1 MEPYFDLGI
10 YTRGTST
17 ASTGAQTWFDRGLVW
32 SYAFHH
38 EEAIRCF
45 ERALE
50 HDPGFALAHWGI
62 AYAIGPN
69 YNKQWEAFDPV
80 DLAASL
86 EKACD
91 EVAAARAC
99 ADRAAPVE
107 RALVEAVGRRYQD
120 NDPSADLVAWN
131 ADYAEAMRDV
141 YRAYPDEL
149 DVAALFADA
158 LMNLTPW
165 ALWDRYTGLP
175 CEGAATLEAK
185 EVLERA
191 LGAPGGPAHPGL
203 VHLYVHLMEMSPF
216 PEQALPVADELRS
229 LVPDAGHLV
238 HMPTHIDVLCGDYK
252 STLDWNL
259 RAIEVNEKYVAREGS
274 IGFYALYHAHDRHFA
289 IYGAM
294 FLGRSQV
301 ALRVAGDLEA
311 SLPEELLRIE
321 QPPMADYLEAFVA
334 AVPRVPDSRYLFNN
348 TCQDILA
355 VAGAMLEGELE
366 YRRGQFDAAFEHL
379 RRAIALDD
387 ALPYDEPWGW
397 MQPTRHAYGA
407 LLLEQGQVEE
417 AETVYA
423 DDLGYDPSIP
433 RSSWHPGNVWS
444 LHGYH
449 ECLVRLGKTEPAR
462 GIRQEPPTA
471 RFPEKQEPP
480 RD

>member
-86 EKACD
+86 ERACD

-99 ADRAAPVE
+99 AHRAAPVE
-107 RALVEAVGRRYQD
+107 RALVEALGSRYQAG
-120 NDPSADLVAWN
+120 DPSADLVAWN

-141 YRAYPDEL
+141 Y
-149 DVAALFADA
+149 
-158 LMNLTPW
+158 
-165 ALWDRYTGLP
+165 
-175 CEGAATLEAK
+175 
-185 EVLERA
+185 
-191 LGAPGGPAHPGL
+191 
-203 VHLYVHLMEMSPF
+203 LMEMSPF
-216 PEQALPVADELRS
+216 PERALPVADELRL

-252 STLDWNL
+252 STLEWNL

-274 IGFYALYHAHDRHFA
+274 VGFYALYHAHDRHFA

-301 ALRVAGDLEA
+301 ALRVAADLEA

-321 QPPMADYLEAFVA
+321 QPPMADYLEAFVPMRLHVLIRFGMWQEILALPLPSDRGLYCTTTAMTRYAQGVAYAATGRMEEAKAARDAFLA

-355 VAGAMLEGELE
+355 VAGAMLDGELE

-379 RRAIALDD
+379 RRASALDD

-407 LLLEQGQVEE
+407 LLLEQGQVE
-417 AETVYA
+417 
-423 DDLGYDPSIP
+423 
-433 RSSWHPGNVWS
+433 
-444 LHGYH
+444 
-449 ECLVRLGKTEPAR
+449 
-462 GIRQEPPTA
+462 
-471 RFPEKQEPP
+471 
-480 RD
+480 